1 MKDNENNNNTSS
13 MQEEDSQELNIDPT
27 FAKAMY
33 ECYKKQQIQSPPELH
48 EKLMEIA
55 RAHKR
60 KVAAE
65 GKLNNQDWLSWRRP
79 MIFPMVENLLA
90 WLFKTPVLVVVT
102 ILITISIGG
111 FYYFSQKRDSTSVAN
126 NKNSIPKATIASID
140 TNSPNISESNKIESN
155 TEKNEVAINKLNE
168 NESTLK
174 EISKASTNF
183 NRQKH
188 NTESLNSS
196 KTRTLEMETQEN
208 TSKSNIEIAN
218 KNDSEIRSAES
229 ETENTSENN
238 GTEPT
243 FTSIQNVYL
252 EDLIDEDNVDAW
264 MVEFTSELKVKIKE
278 QHYWVV
284 EDKSNIAEA
293 NLAFEVREGQLVLI
307 PANNPD
313 HPLWT
318 GSIKLKEGNAKEAA
332 NIVVKELFDKF
343 KKNKQD

>member
-1 MKDNENNNNTSS
+1 MKNKKEDEKNNLK
-13 MQEEDSQELNIDPT
+13 MEDPILGKIMKEYFQS
-27 FAKAMY
+27 
-33 ECYKKQQIQSPPELH
+33 QQIEASAELH
-48 EKLMEIA
+48 KSMMKQAEAYKQEIA
-55 RAHKR
+55 ADK
-60 KVAAE
+60 
-65 GKLNNQDWLSWRRP
+65 KLNNQDWLSWPRP

-90 WLFKTPVLVVVT
+90 WLFKTPVLVAVA
-102 ILITISIGG
+102 ILITISIGS
-111 FYYFSQKRDSTSVAN
+111 FYYFSEKSDSTSVAS
-126 NKNSIPKATIASID
+126 NKNSTPKPTITSTD
-140 TNSPNISESNKIESN
+140 TNNPNITESNKMESN
-155 TEKNEVAINKLNE
+155 TEKNEVAINKPNE

-174 EISKASTNF
+174 EISKA
-183 NRQKH
+183 
-188 NTESLNSS
+188 NTKSLNSS
-196 KTRTLEMETQEN
+196 KTRTLQIETQEN
-208 TSKSNIEIAN
+208 TSKSNIEIAK

-264 MVEFTSELKVKIKE
+264 MVEFTSELKIKIKE